1 MQNDV
6 LREVVAGF
14 SRLPGY
20 VSCVASAK
28 DKMERKRFIKEANNQ
43 INALQAL
50 VARALSQE
58 VPDKVNQEPTFVNDG
73 PTSWQF
79 RESFKT
85 IVDDWPGH
93 VCMISHEGYKDGQHF
108 SRSAAMRVDN
118 VAEVVGVLQVLFK
131 V

>member
-1 MQNDV
+1 MKDIV
-6 LREVVAGF
+6 LGF
-14 SRLPGY
+14 AKLPGY
-20 VSCVASAK
+20 ISCVASAQNTP
-28 DKMERKRFIKEANNQ
+28 DRKRFIKEANDKLND
-43 INALQAL
+43 LQAL
-50 VARALSQE
+50 VIRTLAQE
-58 VPDKVNQEPTFVNDG
+58 VPDKVNQEAPLASDG
-73 PTSWQF
+73 PASWQF